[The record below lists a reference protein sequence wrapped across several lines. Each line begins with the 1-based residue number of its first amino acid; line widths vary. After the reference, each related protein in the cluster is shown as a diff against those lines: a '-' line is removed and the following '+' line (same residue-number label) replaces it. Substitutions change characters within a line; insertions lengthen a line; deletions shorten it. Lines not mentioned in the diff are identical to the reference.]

1 MNGIIVLPILLGY
14 AVGYLVLVIAT
25 IRVVGKSI
33 ARRRRIEVDAPHAA
47 KPRWLD
53 AASVTLLACSIAAT
67 SAVVFVLGSA
77 SSPVDEV
84 PNEEMVGTW
93 VSATSDAPGELR
105 LDEAGKATSRD
116 LTVPDQSA
124 YWDTDSVRMA
134 AEELNANGTWLL
146 RADNLHV
153 TMRNGDQEIQ
163 WTLFVTES
171 TFGGLRLEAIVGDP
185 DGPAFT
191 QVFEKA
197 SN

>member
-1 MNGIIVLPILLGY
+1 M
-14 AVGYLVLVIAT
+14 
-25 IRVVGKSI
+25 
-33 ARRRRIEVDAPHAA
+33 
-47 KPRWLD
+47 
-53 AASVTLLACSIAAT
+53 
-67 SAVVFVLGSA
+67 
-77 SSPVDEV
+77 
-84 PNEEMVGTW
+84 
-93 VSATSDAPGELR
+93 
-105 LDEAGKATSRD
+105 DEAGKATSRD

-171 TFGGLRLEAIVGDP
+171 TFDGLRLKAIVGDP